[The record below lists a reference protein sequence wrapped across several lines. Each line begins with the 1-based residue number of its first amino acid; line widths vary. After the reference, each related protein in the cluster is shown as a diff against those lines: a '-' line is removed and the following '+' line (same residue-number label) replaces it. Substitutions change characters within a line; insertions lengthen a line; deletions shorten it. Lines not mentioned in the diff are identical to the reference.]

1 MALTPEQQANV
12 EIQIAVDNARHNNLV
27 ALEER
32 RSRNE
37 AENESKRRK
46 LESVRMAKDVL
57 LENSRSKPVDS
68 REVTVDDI
76 ISFAQT
82 IENYV
87 KS

>member
-1 MALTPEQQANV
+1 MALTAEQQSNV
-12 EIQIAVDNARHNNLV
+12 EIQIAVDNARHNNML
-27 ALEER
+27 ALEEQ
-32 RSRNE
+32 RSKND

-68 REVTVDDI
+68 REVTVEDI

>member
-1 MALTPEQQANV
+1 MALTAEQQANV
-12 EIQIAVDNARHNNLV
+12 EIQIAVDNARHNNML
-27 ALEER
+27 ALEEQ
-32 RSRNE
+32 RSKND

-68 REVTVDDI
+68 REITVEDI